1 MQAIIA
7 SIRAA
12 GANGNDRREV
22 IRQFFRI
29 DGRRS
34 VLGTY
39 SIDGNG
45 DTTLSRYGAYV
56 VRNGR
61 LRFLRVLDPVQQQ

>member
-1 MQAIIA
+1 M
-7 SIRAA
+7 IR
-12 GANGNDRREV
+12 N
-22 IRQFFRI
+22 FFRI

-45 DTTLSRYGAYV
+45 DTTLSRYGSYT
-56 VRNGR
+56 VRDGR
-61 LRFLRVLDPVQQQ
+61 LRFLRVIDPAQS